1 MKIELYIAKGCA
13 SREPL
18 IDNLNKALAEE
29 SVTAEVQVKPLDAL
43 TAVQLK
49 LGGSPSVLIN
59 GKDIEPTGHI
69 GFS

>member
-18 IDNLNKALAEE
+18 ISNLDDALKAEGVRAD
-29 SVTAEVQVKPLDAL
+29 VQIKPLDAL
-43 TAVQLK
+43 TAVQMK

-59 GKDIEPTGHI
+59 GADIEPTGSI

>member
-1 MKIELYIAKGCA
+1 MKIELYIARGCA

-18 IDNLNKALAEE
+18 IHNLNKALAEE
-29 SVTAEVQVKPLDAL
+29 SVTADVEIKPLDAL

-59 GKDIEPTGHI
+59 GADIEPTGSV